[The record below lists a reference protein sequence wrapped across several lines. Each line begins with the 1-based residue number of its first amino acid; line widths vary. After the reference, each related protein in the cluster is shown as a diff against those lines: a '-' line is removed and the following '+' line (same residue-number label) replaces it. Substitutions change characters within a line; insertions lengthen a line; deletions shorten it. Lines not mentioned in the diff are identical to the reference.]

1 MVIDRP
7 IARARI
13 HEAFSVH
20 PAVALT
26 GPRQCGKTTL
36 ARAIAADSPGS
47 TFFDLESAVD
57 RRRLRAPE
65 QALAGLSGLVVIDEI
80 QREPALFETL
90 RVLLDRAGNP
100 ARFLVLGSASPSLV
114 RGVPESLAGRVG
126 LVDLSGFDLSE
137 AGPES
142 WRTLW
147 LRGAFPRAY
156 LAPHERASSLWRQSF
171 VRTFLERDVPQ
182 LGIGVPAETLRRFWT
197 MLAHFHGQVWN
208 AAEFA
213 RALGSNEGTARRYL
227 DLLSGA
233 FLVRALPPWFANLRK
248 RQVRSPRIYVRDTG
262 LLHTLLT
269 LETAEEVAGHP
280 KVGASFE
287 GFAVEQIVNAFE
299 AGGSY
304 FWATHGGA
312 ELDLFLMRGGKRYG
326 FECKLADAPGTTRSM
341 RVALSD
347 LELEHLWVVY
357 PGDESYPLD
366 ERISVLPIAGVVDLA
381 SSLGAGR
388 TRRAAPEDAGAGR
401 TGPGRAGTRR
411 SPGEA
416 P

>member
-13 HEAFSVH
+13 DEAFSVH

-36 ARAIAADSPGS
+36 ARAVAAADTEES

-57 RRRLRAPE
+57 RRRLQAPE

-90 RVLLDRAGNP
+90 RVLADRPGTP
-100 ARFLVLGSASPSLV
+100 ARFLVLGSASPALV
-114 RGVPESLAGRVG
+114 RGVSESLAGRVG
-126 LVDLSGFDLSE
+126 LVELTGFDLSE
-137 AGPES
+137 VGPQS

-147 LRGAFPRAY
+147 LRGGFPRAY
-156 LAPHERASSLWRQSF
+156 LVPHDRSSAVWRRSF
-171 VRTFLERDVPQ
+171 VQTFLERDIPQ
-182 LGIGVPAETLRRFWT
+182 LGITVPAETLRRFWT
-197 MLAHFHGQVWN
+197 MLAHYHGQVWN

-213 RALGSNEGTARRYL
+213 RALGSSEGTARRYL
-227 DLLSGA
+227 DILTGA
-233 FLVRALPPWFANLRK
+233 FMVRALPPWFANVRK

-262 LLHTLLT
+262 LLHALLT
-269 LETAEEVAGHP
+269 LETHDEVAGHP

-287 GFAVEQIVNAFE
+287 GFAVEQIAGAFE
-299 AGGSY
+299 TGGAY

-312 ELDLFLMRGGKRYG
+312 ELDLLVMQGGRRYG
-326 FECKLADAPGTTRSM
+326 FECKLSDAPGTTRSM
-341 RVALSD
+341 RVALAD

-357 PGDESYPLD
+357 PGHEAYPLD
-366 ERISVLPIAGVVDLA
+366 DRISVLPIAGVPALA
-381 SSLGAGR
+381 RSLGVGAGR
-388 TRRAAPEDAGAGR
+388 
-401 TGPGRAGTRR
+401 RAG
-411 SPGEA
+411 G
-416 P
+416 